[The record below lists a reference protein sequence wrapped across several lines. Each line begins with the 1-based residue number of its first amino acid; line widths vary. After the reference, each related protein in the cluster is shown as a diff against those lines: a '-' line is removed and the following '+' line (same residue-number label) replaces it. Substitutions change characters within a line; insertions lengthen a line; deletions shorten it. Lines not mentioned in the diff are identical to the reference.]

1 MNRKTA
7 SPASRATL
15 LRLVQVARRELTQN
29 GQLDEGSYRATL
41 ERLAGKSSAAELGVS
56 ELTKVLDYFKSLGFK
71 VRSKAAPASERPLQ
85 RPSRALALDSESRK
99 VRALWLFLFQLGVVR
114 DASEEALAA
123 YVKRQA
129 GVDALQW
136 VDRAQAERLIEAL
149 KKWAMRFLPEI
160 VDNMARQA
168 EALKLDPETAAELKT
183 RLNRARVRSTYDPMY
198 EAWSLLDEALKAGA
212 TV

>member
-41 ERLAGKSSAAELGVS
+41 ERLAGKSSAAELGIS

-71 VRSKAAPASERPLQ
+71 VRSKPTPASEMPSQ
-85 RPSRALALDSESRK
+85 RPSRALALDAESRK
-99 VRALWLFLFQLGVVR
+99 VRALWLFLFQLGVVK

-168 EALKLDPETAAELKT
+168 EALQLDPETAAELKT
-183 RLNRARVRSTYDPMY
+183 RLNRAHARCTYDPMY